1 MGHPSFAYILKQ
13 CLRYAPRC
21 DQQPHSF
28 QAPHTSGA
36 FTRFLAA
43 LHAARPLFIISSFIC
58 FFFCKCFFVIFH
70 RFYSIININWFFLTS
85 RSLCICLC
93 QKTVVCIVHS
103 CFKRMPNTNKRVYW
117 FCTIFFEFVVFV
129 SNLLKEVVGNDDNVS
144 VKVNRYTLLSIL
156 LNNKKCAFLA

>member
-1 MGHPSFAYILKQ
+1 MFGKQMKWCSGHVASSISQTEVLSYMPI
-13 CLRYAPRC
+13 RYVERGI
-21 DQQPHSF
+21 
-28 QAPHTSGA
+28 T
-36 FTRFLAA
+36 
-43 LHAARPLFIISSFIC
+43 
-58 FFFCKCFFVIFH
+58 V
-70 RFYSIININWFFLTS
+70 NWFFLTS

-103 CFKRMPNTNKRVYW
+103 CFKRMPNTNNRVYW

-156 LNNKKCAFLA
+156 LNNKKCAFLAWCTRIHALNYIYIYILSIVFAKFV